1 MAILRE
7 MAGSVIL
14 DPKGR
19 FLIQR
24 RDNKVTIPYPGR
36 LALFGGLRE
45 GHETFLE
52 CAVRE
57 FTEELTYS
65 PPADR
70 FEHFMNYEGPDLD
83 FPEYMAR
90 AELFVVR
97 DVSVEQVTV
106 TEGSLLIATR
116 DELPALLPFFA
127 PFPLHVLANFLEL
140 EPPNPS

>member
-7 MAGSVIL
+7 MSGSVIL
-14 DPKGR
+14 DPEGR

-24 RDNKVTIPYPGR
+24 RDSKPTIPYPGR

-45 GHETFLE
+45 GNETFRE

-65 PPADR
+65 LPAER
-70 FEHFMNYEGPDLD
+70 FEYFMTYEGPDLD

-90 AELFVVR
+90 AELFIVR
-97 DVSVEQVTV
+97 DISLEQVTV
-106 TEGSLLIATR
+106 KEGSLLIARR
-116 DELPALLPFFA
+116 DELPALLPLFV
-127 PFPLHVLANFLEL
+127 PFPLHVLTTFLKRSDT
-140 EPPNPS
+140 PN

>member
-1 MAILRE
+1 MTVLRE
-7 MAGSVIL
+7 MSGSVIL
-14 DPKGR
+14 DPDGR

-24 RDNKVTIPYPGR
+24 RDDKPTIPYPGR

-45 GHETFLE
+45 GNETFRE

-65 PPADR
+65 PPAER
-70 FEHFMNYEGPDLD
+70 FEHFMSYDGPDLD

-97 DVSVEQVTV
+97 DVSIHQVTV
-106 TEGSLLIATR
+106 TEGSLLIARR
-116 DELPALLPFFA
+116 DELPALLPLFV
-127 PFPLHVLANFLEL
+127 PFPLHILTTFLKQSSL
-140 EPPNPS
+140 IV